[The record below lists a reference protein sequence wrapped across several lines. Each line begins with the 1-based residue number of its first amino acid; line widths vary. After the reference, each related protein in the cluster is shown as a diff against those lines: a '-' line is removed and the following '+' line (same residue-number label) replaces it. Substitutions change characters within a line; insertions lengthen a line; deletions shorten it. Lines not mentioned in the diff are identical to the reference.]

1 MKLLDSYILKSFIR
15 NLSFA
20 LLSFIVIFIL
30 VDLFENLDKF
40 IDKGLK
46 LTIISQY
53 YIYFIPEI
61 LKLILPLSIL
71 LASLF
76 TTSKFVN
83 FAEMIAYNSSGLSI
97 YRFMSPIFIFGI
109 FLTILTLYF
118 NGWVVPNANAAKFRF
133 EREVLGK
140 GGFIGS
146 QSNLYFQ
153 ESENRIIRIE
163 NFDLVNSSCSN
174 VSIQKF
180 KKNSMIFRFDI
191 KSMIWDSSKSDWKLA
206 LTTSRIFDS
215 SAAKEKM
222 LIDSGKFLHDYQEL
236 KTIALSPSLIKKKET
251 KPDELNLTDLKEFIE
266 NEERTGQNVVK
277 TQVDYYS
284 RISYPFAGLVTI
296 IFGVSLSSNRRKGG
310 AALQFGISILVCFIY
325 LGFLK
330 ISQTFGYNGDIP
342 PLLTAWLAN
351 IVFSLVAFYYLFKI
365 NK

>member
-1 MKLLDSYILKSFIR
+1 
-15 NLSFA
+15 
-20 LLSFIVIFIL
+20 LSFILIFIL

-46 LTIISQY
+46 LHIIGQY

-61 LKLILPLSIL
+61 LKLILPLSVL

-76 TTSKFVN
+76 TTSKFVTS
-83 FAEMIAYNSSGLSI
+83 AEMIAFNSSGQSV
-97 YRFMSPIFIFGI
+97 YRFIAPIFISGI
-109 FLTILTLYF
+109 LLTGITLYF
-118 NGWVVPNANAAKFRF
+118 NGWVVPNANSAKFRF
-133 EREVLGK
+133 EKEVLGK
-140 GGFIGS
+140 GGGSSS

-153 ESENRIIRIE
+153 ESDNRIIRIE
-163 NFDLVNSSCSN
+163 NFDENNSACTN
-174 VSIQKF
+174 ISIQKF
-180 KKNSMIFRFDI
+180 NKNDLAYRFDI
-191 KSMIWDSSKSDWKLA
+191 KNMTWDNAKNDWKL
-206 LTTSRIFDS
+206 TTSVKRIFDTS
-215 SAAKEKM
+215 QTKEKM
-222 LIDSGKFLHDYQEL
+222 VIDSGKFLHDYEEL
-236 KTIALSPSLIKKKET
+236 KNITLSPALIKKKQT
-251 KPDELNLTDLKEFIE
+251 KPDEMNLTDLQEFIAS
-266 NEERTGQNVVK
+266 EERTGQDVTK
-277 TQVDYYS
+277 TKVDYYS

-351 IVFSLVAFYYLFKI
+351 IVFSIVAFYYLLKI

>member
-1 MKLLDSYILKSFIR
+1 
-15 NLSFA
+15 
-20 LLSFIVIFIL
+20 
-30 VDLFENLDKF
+30 
-40 IDKGLK
+40 
-46 LTIISQY
+46 
-53 YIYFIPEI
+53 
-61 LKLILPLSIL
+61 
-71 LASLF
+71 
-76 TTSKFVN
+76 
-83 FAEMIAYNSSGLSI
+83 
-97 YRFMSPIFIFGI
+97 
-109 FLTILTLYF
+109 
-118 NGWVVPNANAAKFRF
+118 
-133 EREVLGK
+133 
-140 GGFIGS
+140 
-146 QSNLYFQ
+146 
-153 ESENRIIRIE
+153 
-163 NFDLVNSSCSN
+163 
-174 VSIQKF
+174 
-180 KKNSMIFRFDI
+180 MIFRFDI
-191 KSMIWDSSKSDWKLA
+191 KSMVWDSSKSDWKLA

-365 NK
+365 NR

>member
-1 MKLLDSYILKSFIR
+1 M
-15 NLSFA
+15 
-20 LLSFIVIFIL
+20 
-30 VDLFENLDKF
+30 FENLDKF

-46 LTIISQY
+46 FNIILQY

-76 TTSKFVN
+76 TTSKFVSY
-83 FAEMIAYNSSGLSI
+83 AELIAFNSSGQSI
-97 YRFMSPIFIFGI
+97 YRFILPIFLFGI
-109 FLTILTLYF
+109 LLTGATLYF

-133 EREVLGK
+133 EREILGK
-140 GGFIGS
+140 GLGPGA

-153 ESENRIIRIE
+153 ESDNRIIRIE
-163 NFDLVNSSCSN
+163 NFDEATTNSTN
-174 VSIQKF
+174 ISIQKF
-180 KKNSMIFRFDI
+180 NKNSLVYRYDI
-191 KSMIWDSSKSDWKLA
+191 KNMVWDNTKNDWKL
-206 LTTSRIFDS
+206 LNVIKRTFDTT
-215 SAAKEKM
+215 AAKEKM
-222 LIDSGKFLHDYQEL
+222 AMDSIKYLKDFEEL
-236 KTIALSPSLIKKKET
+236 KNISLSPSIIKKKQT
-251 KPDELNLTDLKEFIE
+251 KPDELNLTELQEFIAS
-266 NEERTGQNVVK
+266 EERTGQDVTK
-277 TQVDYYS
+277 TKVDYYS

-310 AALQFGISILVCFIY
+310 AALQFGISIMVCFIY

-351 IVFSLVAFYYLFKI
+351 IVFSLVAFYYLLKI

>member
-1 MKLLDSYILKSFIR
+1 M
-15 NLSFA
+15 
-20 LLSFIVIFIL
+20 
-30 VDLFENLDKF
+30 FENLDKF

-46 LTIISQY
+46 LPAIGQY
-53 YIYFIPEI
+53 YMYFIPEI
-61 LKLILPLSIL
+61 LKLILPLSVL

-83 FAEMIAYNSSGLSI
+83 FAEMIAFNSSGQSV
-97 YRFMSPIFIFGI
+97 YRFIAPIFLLGI
-109 FLTILTLYF
+109 LLTGISLYF
-118 NGWVVPNANAAKFRF
+118 NGWVVPNANSAKLRF

-140 GGFIGS
+140 NINASS

-153 ESENRIIRIE
+153 ESDDRIIRIE
-163 NFDLVNSSCSN
+163 NFDEMNSISTN

-180 KKNSMIFRFDI
+180 NKNGLVYRFDI
-191 KSMIWDSSKSDWKLA
+191 KNMTWDNSKKDWKLSA
-206 LTTSRIFDS
+206 TIERVFDTSQ
-215 SAAKEKM
+215 AKEKM
-222 LIDSGKFLHDYQEL
+222 VIDSGKFLTDYEKL
-236 KTIALSPSLIKKKET
+236 KSIALSPALIKKKQT
-251 KPDELNLTDLKEFIE
+251 KPDEMNLTDLEEFI
-266 NEERTGQNVVK
+266 NTEERTGQDVTK
-277 TQVDYYS
+277 TKVDYYS
-284 RISYPFAGLVTI
+284 RISYPFAALVTI

-351 IVFSLVAFYYLFKI
+351 IVFSIVAIYYLLKI

>member
-1 MKLLDSYILKSFIR
+1 M
-15 NLSFA
+15 
-20 LLSFIVIFIL
+20 
-30 VDLFENLDKF
+30 FENLDKF

-46 LTIISQY
+46 LPIIGQY
-53 YIYFIPEI
+53 YMYFIPEI
-61 LKLILPLSIL
+61 LKLILPLSVL

-83 FAEMIAYNSSGLSI
+83 FAEMIAFNSSGQSV
-97 YRFMSPIFIFGI
+97 YRFIAPIFLFGI
-109 FLTILTLYF
+109 ILTCLTLYF
-118 NGWVVPNANAAKFRF
+118 NGWVVPNANSAKFRF
-133 EREVLGK
+133 ERDVLGK
-140 GGFIGS
+140 GNVIGS

-153 ESENRIIRIE
+153 ESDNRIIRIE
-163 NFDLVNSSCSN
+163 NFDENSSTSAN

-180 KKNSMIFRFDI
+180 NKNDLVYRFDI
-191 KSMIWDSSKSDWKLA
+191 KNMTWDNTKNDWKL
-206 LTTSRIFDS
+206 TTNVKRVFDTS
-215 SAAKEKM
+215 QAKEKM
-222 LIDSGKFLHDYQEL
+222 VIDSGKFLHDYEEL
-236 KTIALSPSLIKKKET
+236 KSISLSPALIKKKQT
-251 KPDELNLTDLKEFIE
+251 KPDEMNLTDLLEFIAS
-266 NEERTGQNVVK
+266 EERTGQDITKVK
-277 TQVDYYS
+277 VDYYS

-351 IVFSLVAFYYLFKI
+351 IVFSVVAFYQLLKI